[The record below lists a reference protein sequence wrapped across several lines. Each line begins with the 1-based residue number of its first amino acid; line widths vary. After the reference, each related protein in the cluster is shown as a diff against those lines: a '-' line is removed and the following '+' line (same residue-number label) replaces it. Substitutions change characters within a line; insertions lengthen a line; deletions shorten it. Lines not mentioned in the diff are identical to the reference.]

1 MEENY
6 TCLYCS
12 HETYLDRV
20 YMQQSK
26 SKKHIY
32 YVWHDTSINQIKC
45 ICQEHN
51 HFVNEGS
58 LEGVNEGLL
67 KGMRDYEGKLG
78 ITGGNEG
85 LLEGMR
91 DY

>member
-1 MEENY
+1 MQMIWILKILEIHLLMNMIVEENF

-32 YVWHDTSINQIKC
+32 YVWHDMIQ
-45 ICQEHN
+45 
-51 HFVNEGS
+51 V
-58 LEGVNEGLL
+58 
-67 KGMRDYEGKLG
+67 
-78 ITGGNEG
+78 
-85 LLEGMR
+85 
-91 DY
+91 

>member
-1 MEENY
+1 MQETYANDMDFENFRDSPVMNMIMEKNF

-45 ICQEHN
+45 NCQEHN
-51 HFVNEGS
+51 HFVNEG
-58 LEGVNEGLL
+58 
-67 KGMRDYEGKLG
+67 
-78 ITGGNEG
+78 

-91 DY
+91 DYKRE

>member
-1 MEENY
+1 MQMIWILKILEIHLLMNMIMEKNF

-32 YVWHDTSINQIKC
+32 YVWHDTSKNQIKC
-45 ICQEHN
+45 IYQEHN
-51 HFVNEGS
+51 HFVNELS
-58 LEGVNEGLL
+58 L
-67 KGMRDYEGKLG
+67 
-78 ITGGNEG
+78 IHI
-85 LLEGMR
+85 
-91 DY
+91 

>member
-1 MEENY
+1 MIWILKILEIHLLMNMIMEKNF

-26 SKKHIY
+26 SEKHIY
-32 YVWHDTSINQIKC
+32 YVWRDTSINEIEC

-58 LEGVNEGLL
+58 L
-67 KGMRDYEGKLG
+67 
-78 ITGGNEG
+78 
-85 LLEGMR
+85 
-91 DY
+91 

>member
-1 MEENY
+1 MKMIWILKILEIHLLMNMIMEKNF

-12 HETYLDRV
+12 HETYLNRV
-20 YMQQSK
+20 YIQQSK
-26 SKKHIY
+26 SKKHIH

-58 LEGVNEGLL
+58 LEGVNEKLL
-67 KGMRDYEGKLG
+67 KGMRDY
-78 ITGGNEG
+78 
-85 LLEGMR
+85 
-91 DY
+91 